1 MWRRDSGFRNSAYF
15 CVVFKKYTGLTP
27 TQFIA
32 GMSSGG
38 KDEES

>member
-32 GMSSGG
+32 GASPGG